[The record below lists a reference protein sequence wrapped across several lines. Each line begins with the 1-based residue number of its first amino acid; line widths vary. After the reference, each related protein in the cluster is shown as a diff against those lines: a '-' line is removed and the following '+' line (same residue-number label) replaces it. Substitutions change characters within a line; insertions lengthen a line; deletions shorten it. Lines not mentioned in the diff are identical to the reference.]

1 MIDFS
6 NIESYRENNRIEAK
20 KAIGGLPESIWET
33 YSAFANTLGGII
45 LLGVEELRDKS
56 FRAVDLPSPQWLIE
70 DFWDIVNNP
79 KRVSV
84 NVLSPKNVTVE
95 EIQGKRI
102 VAIRIPR
109 AEPKDMPV
117 YIDGNL
123 FRGTYKR
130 NGEGDHHCTPDE
142 IYMMMRAAD
151 TNVPEKD
158 GICQRAVIIYL
169 TEYIFASAQELSR
182 LLCLDMEQTEEIISE
197 LLKNDIISE
206 SRKDGKPVYR
216 LKE

>member
-56 FRAVDLPSPQWLIE
+56 FRAVDLPSPEWLIE
-70 DFWDIVNNP
+70 DFWDIVNDT
-79 KRVSV
+79 KKVSA
-84 NVLSPKNVTVE
+84 NVLSPQNVTVE
-95 EIQGKRI
+95 EIHGKRI

-109 AEPKDMPV
+109 AAPKDMPV

-130 NGEGDHHCTPDE
+130 NGEGDYHCTPDE

-151 TNVPEKD
+151 TNAPEK
-158 GICQRAVIIYL
+158 GGVCQRAVIIYL
-169 TEYIFASAQELSR
+169 TEYIFASAEEISR
-182 LLCLDMEQTEEIISE
+182 LLCLDMEQTEKIISE
-197 LLKNDIISE
+197 LLKKDIISE
-206 SRKDGKPVYR
+206 SGKGGKTVYR